1 VALRD
6 LATPG
11 EWLLIAGE
19 EGEAWCAAAWELAS
33 RDGLPLR
40 PVRIGAAGDWLDL
53 RFDWLR
59 RREVSPAG
67 AVLVRPDRVIAWRSH
82 GAAEDPV
89 AELEHALGVALG
101 ARAGAAAREGR

>member
-1 VALRD
+1 
-6 LATPG
+6 
-11 EWLLIAGE
+11 
-19 EGEAWCAAAWELAS
+19 
-33 RDGLPLR
+33 
-40 PVRIGAAGDWLDL
+40 VRIGPASGDWLDL

-67 AVLVRPDRVIAWRSH
+67 AVLVRPDRVVAWRSR

-101 ARAGAAAREGR
+101 APVGAAVREAR